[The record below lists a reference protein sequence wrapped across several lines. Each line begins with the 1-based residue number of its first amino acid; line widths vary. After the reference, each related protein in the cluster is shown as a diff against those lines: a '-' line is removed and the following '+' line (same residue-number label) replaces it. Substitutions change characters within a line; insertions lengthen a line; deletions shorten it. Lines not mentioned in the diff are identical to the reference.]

1 MEDEHKCSN
10 TNQSCYKYVRL
21 RGKKEEEKEKEK
33 KALLEI
39 VGEGWVLG
47 MSVGTGHEMLLLGW
61 TSYGLGWVTLLSRL
75 VGADIDHVKWL
86 KMNLMLLV

>member
-1 MEDEHKCSN
+1 M
-10 TNQSCYKYVRL
+10 
-21 RGKKEEEKEKEK
+21 
-33 KALLEI
+33 EI

-75 VGADIDHVKWL
+75 VGTDIDHVKWL